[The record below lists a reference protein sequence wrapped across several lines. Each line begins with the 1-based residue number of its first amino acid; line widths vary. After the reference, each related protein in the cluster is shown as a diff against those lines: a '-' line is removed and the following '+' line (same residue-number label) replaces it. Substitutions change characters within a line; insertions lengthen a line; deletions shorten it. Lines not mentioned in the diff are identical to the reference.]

1 MPARE
6 TYAAQRVVDEARR
19 HVEATGLV
27 RVVTRILV
35 HGRAVSAGRC
45 TCCGSTSAMIEEE
58 RADIDLLIDADTGDR
73 VLRSEA
79 EDVSEYDRLAAGAR
93 PIDLPIRV
101 SRAQLDV
108 LLSDAPLI
116 FVSGGSR
123 AGKSHVAAWW
133 LARRILLR
141 GGRGRQFWIL
151 GPSVRTC
158 FVSLGKLLLGREGE
172 PPVLP
177 LDEAGRPALAV
188 RWPDSAKAHDLATVL
203 LDGTVIDLRPLSR
216 TGAEQIRG
224 ESLQDALLEEATAI
238 RHLEHYVEAQ
248 ARVSSAGGSLL
259 ASTTPDP
266 PHFLEQTIA
275 AAEREHAAADEEGRP
290 ARVVHW
296 SLTRWD
302 NPWLDPA
309 RIAED
314 EARLRETVGEAAVSR
329 QVYGRWVVA
338 DGGRFWRHWDPAF
351 VLPPREDS
359 SLDRCT
365 TVDGEPMIDVTERAA
380 ARFVGWSGDAG
391 WFVRGLR
398 AANLRW
404 ICGLD
409 INRRPVSLMA
419 LKIWATASTLH
430 DPGAWGVAVV
440 GEVGRASVESIAAF
454 ADFAAVAAGGRFA
467 GTLVYA
473 DPQHCHR
480 EKDLR
485 HTATPSA
492 GNESAVELARAGF
505 DCRPAATRLASG
517 APTLGTI
524 QAQRHVPASPS
535 RGDSH
540 ELLQRLMYEGRFYV
554 SPQCPRLLEA
564 LDKQQPRP
572 GFNEPIKVA
581 NAASDRLSNA
591 LDGVRYAVWR
601 LFGAPDGPT
610 LRR

>member
-19 HVEATGLV
+19 RVESTGLV
-27 RVVTRILV
+27 LV
-35 HGRAVSAGRC
+35 RTTIHVHARRESPGTC
-45 TCCGSTSAMIEEE
+45 PCCGSRTAEIAETIP
-58 RADIDLLIDADTGDR
+58 DIALLIDADTGDR

-79 EDVSEYDRLAAGAR
+79 SDVDAFDRLAADAR
-93 PIDLPIRV
+93 VIDLPIRV

-108 LLSDAPLI
+108 LLADSPLI

-133 LARRILLR
+133 LARRLLLR
-141 GGRGRQFWIL
+141 GGRGRLFWIL

-158 FVSLGKLLLGREGE
+158 WISLGKLLLGREGE

-177 LDEAGRPALAV
+177 LDEAGAPALAV
-188 RWPDSAKAHDLATVL
+188 RWPDSEKAHDLRTVL
-203 LDGTVIDLRPLSR
+203 LDGTIIDLRPLSR
-216 TGAEQIRG
+216 RGAEQIRG

-238 RHLEHYVEAQ
+238 KHLEHYVEAQ
-248 ARVSSAGGSLL
+248 ARVSSAAGSLL

-266 PHFLEQTIA
+266 PHFLEDTIA
-275 AAEREHAAADEEGRP
+275 AAEREQAAAEEEGRSP
-290 ARVVHW
+290 EVVHV

-302 NPWLDPA
+302 NPWLDPT
-309 RIAED
+309 RIARD
-314 EARLRETVGEAAVSR
+314 EAVLRSTAGEAAVSR
-329 QVYGRWVVA
+329 QIYGRWVVA
-338 DGGRFWRHWDPAF
+338 DGGRFWRHWGDGF
-351 VLPPREDS
+351 ILPPREDS
-359 SLDRCT
+359 SIDRCT

-380 ARFVGWSGDAG
+380 ARFVHWSGDAG
-391 WFVRGLR
+391 WFVRGMR
-398 AANLRW
+398 ASNLRW

-409 INRRPVSLMA
+409 VNRRPVSLMG
-419 LKIWATASTLH
+419 LKVWATAATLH
-430 DPGAWGVAVV
+430 DPAAWGVAVV

-454 ADFAAVAAGGRFA
+454 ADYAAIAAGGRFA

-485 HTATPSA
+485 HSATPAA

-517 APTLGTI
+517 APTLGQI
-524 QAQRHVPASPS
+524 QAQRHVPSSPS

-540 ELLQRLMYEGRFYV
+540 ELLQRLMYEKRFYV

-601 LFGAPDGPT
+601 LFGAPDGPS